1 MSICDDNSEMSH
13 HHIGVTSHS
22 CTFLVCNC
30 NDCLAWTWKRSG
42 RTAMSLAW
50 LPWPGYGS
58 QIPCHLMTAA
68 SHHVLHMDIWL
79 ALIQLAQDRV
89 LHKFIKNHGYCTVL
103 PSLQWILLTKRDS
116 LQEIMSINSYDQHE
130 CINRHTLQPCTDF
143 LCAANFDSV
152 QCLSWLSSWWRFT
165 SGYSRQVFH
174 ILSCS
179 GSTLTHLATKQA
191 TWLPPYVKVSQAV
204 VHTVSTELLVADTAI
219 AKNQIVCLVLGKAYH
234 EFVIKV
240 IP

>member
-58 QIPCHLMTAA
+58 QIPCHLMTEA

-143 LCAANFDSV
+143 LCAATQILILYNVYHDCPVGDALQVATQGKYSIYYPA
-152 QCLSWLSSWWRFT
+152 LAAHWHIWLQSKPPGCHLTSRSHRQWFT
-165 SGYSRQVFH
+165 LSRQSF
-174 ILSCS
+174 L
-179 GSTLTHLATKQA
+179 
-191 TWLPPYVKVSQAV
+191 
-204 VHTVSTELLVADTAI
+204 
-219 AKNQIVCLVLGKAYH
+219 
-234 EFVIKV
+234 
-240 IP
+240 